1 MRKLTLITFTLLFIA
16 STSFAQLIKEGNRA
30 CSAGSHNSMS
40 IELRKTESKDV
51 EKAFAKYIDKYKGK
65 TKLDKKAGE
74 IFSDNAIIKAIGNN
88 DMDIYARVA
97 DKGENSILTVWFDL
111 GGAFLSSERHPAEY
125 KVAEKI
131 IMEFAINVS
140 KGFLEDQL
148 KDEEK
153 TLKKLEGDQKKLLKD
168 KEGYEKDIEKAKQL
182 IADRE
187 NDIRQNIDDQKNKQ
201 VEVETQKTVVEKLA
215 AKIKSLD

>member
-1 MRKLTLITFTLLFIA
+1 MRKLTIILFTLLFFA
-16 STSFAQLIKEGNRA
+16 TTSFAQLIKEGNRV
-30 CSAGSHNSMS
+30 CSAGSHNSLS
-40 IELRKTESKDV
+40 IELRKTEAKDV
-51 EKAFAKYIDKYKGK
+51 EKAFAKYIDQYKGK

-74 IFSDNAIIKAIGNN
+74 ILSDNAVIKEMGNN

-153 TLKKLEGDQKKLLKD
+153 TLKKLEADQKKLLKD
-168 KEGYEKDIEKAKQL
+168 KEDFEKDIEKAKAL
-182 IADRE
+182 IAQRE
-187 NDIRQNIDDQKNKQ
+187 NDIRSNIDDQKNKQ
-201 VEVETQKTVVEKLA
+201 VEISTQQTVVEKLE
-215 AKIKSLD
+215 AKIKSLN